1 MKLLCLSPHRY
12 QDTEFEPG
20 LVYELDDTLATRLL
34 KDFGPVNSDITR
46 RNSSA
51 RFEIAAPDAE
61 VTGNP
66 PPEVEEPEMPSN
78 LPGGAPQ
85 ETLELEQYPADEPG
99 EPPPDLSGMTRAQL
113 EAFAAEQG
121 LTVTSSMTVA
131 ELRADLQAQLDARQ
145 TEPAT

>member
-78 LPGGAPQ
+78 LPGG
-85 ETLELEQYPADEPG
+85 
-99 EPPPDLSGMTRAQL
+99 PPPEAPDLSGMTRAQL
-113 EAFAAEQG
+113 EAFAADNG

-131 ELRADLQAQLDARQ
+131 ELRADLQAQLDARSGAVE
-145 TEPAT
+145 EPAT